1 MSTSL
6 FGTMAV
12 PRDRANARALVEKI
26 TKEHGHLSDEK
37 LRDLK
42 PELRREIQEAFLKKD
57 LMIGSSV
64 IALSKNLYTS
74 KARFVFELLQN
85 ADDNSYRNANSRGAE
100 PFVSFQ
106 VHPRRIVV
114 ECNEDGFTHENLSA
128 ICSVGQS
135 SKKGAQGYIGE
146 KGIGFKSVF
155 MAAWKVHIQSGAFS
169 FSFTHKPGGSGM
181 GMISPIW
188 EDGGEELPSSALTRI
203 TLYLHETG
211 DEAMMAKTRQT
222 IEEQFEE
229 LQETFLLF
237 MKNLR
242 RIKVAFHN
250 DMGEQT
256 SSAEYSVEKPKPD
269 RAVLRRSKSRGGTV
283 NTKAKHFHVTTH
295 EATNLARNDNR
306 CYSASEEAS
315 HAYSKSQIVLAFP
328 LSKRS
333 EPIIK
338 PQDVFVFLPVRPAGF
353 HFLIQADFVT
363 DAARQDIVRDSLRN
377 SSLLDGI
384 ADAFIQAV
392 LQFCEHNALKYQ
404 WMRYLPDKEN
414 KTWGPLW
421 SSLVNKIA
429 DRISKTPLL
438 FGRLRPN
445 QRYLINYMFP
455 LTDLLMDGE
464 GNPLFEDVLANRFLS
479 SDYARSDTALLNPYG
494 LAAVTVNEILRLLR
508 TDLVRGSLSRMY
520 SPGTTEDWHE
530 RTAKLLHYLV
540 DLKNVDARTDL
551 RKLNLLPLDDGSW
564 VSVLSGPVFFAH
576 TEALEIPPGTGLRLI
591 SKRTTNHH
599 RKVLFKDLGVTEAAT
614 NFVRKRL
621 LLEYQPANRH
631 PVASISVSK
640 AQLEFLYLSHHL
652 ANDFESS
659 DYFSLAVFDHRGA
672 LQRPSLTTVYV
683 KNDDAYGPWQLF
695 QPTQP
700 GSGPGDGA
708 PGHDTPCFLHTEY
721 FQDSPATPPGQ
732 DLTWLQW
739 FYEELGVEGK
749 VSMGENRLNAD
760 GEYLQ
765 RYRPERFLNCFCS
778 WAQDR
783 AADSVQYLKD
793 IEVLCG
799 EDGETDLVPFK
810 SAYFPTE
817 TLKGRVDRFLP
828 PGAFF
833 PWLWIDKNEPFGVI
847 PLQWASLLRKVGAGT
862 PSSDIDFALDMLKYF
877 AEAIEVHNMSL
888 SEKVRIF
895 ELYEHISIEHRG
907 AKAGTK
913 SQADTTAHI
922 RNFFDENMSVYV
934 PLSPRYCSWESP
946 SECVWK
952 APQKL
957 ESKYA
962 LECLYKADKGFA
974 NFRHLSSFF
983 TDVLGIGNCDPTIL
997 VHELRVL
1004 KVLDSHDI
1012 DTISGIYA
1020 GLQSMKSRIIGLTM
1034 DEVRRAFEADALIYV
1049 PLDDDSSWYTT
1060 SQCVWSSA
1068 ARLRGRVSL
1077 NDEYGKFEDLF
1088 VNILGVKQVDL
1099 QMAVD
1104 ELKEIASKPDATRKE
1119 VNESIW
1125 TVNSLLP
1132 GSLQPPSPD
1141 DVVSGRI
1148 FPVRNPT
1155 GTVRP
1160 YSTATEFFIADR
1172 ESLRSA
1178 FQSKVRFLDFSLEE
1192 VVRLR
1197 PFLDWAGLELRYL
1210 SKCVREVTS
1219 FHGDVA
1225 RPTSNPDRQI
1235 RNRAH
1240 AILSPRAQ
1248 GQNGQHLFYEML
1260 KTAEIYETNGISSDL
1275 VLTQDNVPHT
1285 VAGKIQT
1292 LHIDESRGCLKV
1304 YVPQSKDDQEYIFT
1318 NVLSRRLFE
1327 WMMEHPVTHISGH
1340 SAAMAKDGAS
1350 ATRDV
1355 LLAPRSRLDR
1365 ALDDNG
1371 ISMIDIETTDEDA
1384 VPAPESPTTPV
1395 EVTKESSDRTDSD
1408 TALETPITSNAEIS
1422 PAREAA
1428 EAPRRSALPSP
1439 SERREDVPRRRL
1451 SISPPA
1457 TPAIPA
1463 TPSRATPALDAVA
1476 NQGYVALLDK
1486 VIGLGRRNDIPTR
1499 GVFNMRLLQARIP
1512 GASDASNW
1520 GLGSLPQMERDCK
1533 VGAAGELYVFELLA
1547 NLTEPRI
1554 LPGFSRSNWQSTIRR
1569 YVTVHPEYR
1578 AMPPWLGRETSDLV
1592 YSDTEGALTDCLI
1605 DRGFL
1610 DQQEWAGKRPQYFL
1624 EVKTTT
1630 SNCDTPFYM
1639 SKAQYRRMQENS
1651 VAAGNKSTI
1660 YVIFRVYYL
1669 GQDSMGLKIYVD
1681 PEALRVSQSL
1691 KFTAESWSVTPAYG

>member
-1 MSTSL
+1 
-6 FGTMAV
+6 MAV

-211 DEAMMAKTRQT
+211 DEATMAKTRQT

-242 RIKVAFHN
+242 RINVAFHN
-250 DMGEQT
+250 EMGDQT

-283 NTKAKHFHVTTH
+283 ETKANHFHVTTH

-306 CYSASEEAS
+306 SYSASEEAS

-328 LSKRS
+328 LSETS

-338 PQDVFVFLPVRPAGF
+338 PQDVFVFLPVRQAGF

-363 DAARQDIVRDSLRN
+363 DAARQDVVKDSLRN
-377 SSLLDGI
+377 SSLLDGV

-392 LQFCEHNALKYQ
+392 LQFCKHNTLRYQ
-404 WMRYLPDKEN
+404 WMRYLPDKQN

-421 SSLVNKIA
+421 ASLVNKIA
-429 DRISKTPLL
+429 DRINRTPLL
-438 FGRLRPN
+438 YGRLGSR
-445 QRYLINYMFP
+445 RSFVGLMFP
-455 LTDLLMDGE
+455 LKDEFMDGE
-464 GNPLFEDVLANRFLS
+464 GGPLFEDMEEDRILS
-479 SDYARSDTALLNPYG
+479 SNYARKDTVLLIPYG
-494 LAAVTVNEILRLLR
+494 LQTGTVNEILRLLR
-508 TDLVRGSLSRMY
+508 TDLTQGPLSRMY

-530 RTAKLLHYLV
+530 RTARLLHRFFE
-540 DLKNVDARTDL
+540 LKSQHIRNEL
-551 RKLNLLPLDDGSW
+551 RKLRLLPLEDGTW
-564 VSVLSGPVFFAH
+564 VPAVSSPVHFAH
-576 TEALEIPPGTGLRLI
+576 TGTLEVPPGIGLRLI
-591 SKRTTNHH
+591 PKRATTHH
-599 RKVLFKDLGVTEAAT
+599 RKVLFEDLGATEAPT
-614 NFVRKRL
+614 NFVREKIL
-621 LLEYQPANRH
+621 LRYQNTNQD
-631 PVASISVSK
+631 PVPRVSVSK
-640 AQLEFLYLSHHL
+640 AHLEFLYLSHHL
-652 ANDFESS
+652 ADDKQRLDYSS
-659 DYFSLAVFDHRGA
+659 LVIFDHRGV
-672 LQRPSLTTVYV
+672 LQRPHLTTMYV
-683 KNDDAYGPWQLF
+683 KNDEAHGPWQLF
-695 QPTQP
+695 QPTKP
-700 GSGPGDGA
+700 GPRPDDDA
-708 PGHDTPCFLHTEY
+708 PGHDTPCFVDPEY
-721 FQDSPATPPGQ
+721 FQESPATTLFQ

-739 FYEELGVEGK
+739 FCQELKVAK
-749 VSMGENRLNAD
+749 VVSMGDDELSRD
-760 GEYLQ
+760 GEYVQ
-765 RYRPERFLNCFCS
+765 QYRPERFLNCFRL
-778 WAQDR
+778 WAQGR
-783 AADSVQYLKD
+783 PARSGQYLED
-793 IEVLCG
+793 IDVLCG
-799 EDGETDLVPFK
+799 EDGETELKPFA

-817 TLKGRVDRFLP
+817 ALKARVNRFLP
-828 PGAFF
+828 PGSFF
-833 PWLWIDKNEPFGVI
+833 PWLWLDQSEPFEAI
-847 PLQWASLLRKVGAGT
+847 PPQWRSLLNRVGAGL

-877 AEAIEVHNMSL
+877 TNAMLFTKTMSAL
-888 SEKVRIF
+888 EKTRLF

-907 AKAGTK
+907 AKAGTI
-913 SQADTTAHI
+913 SQANMTAQI
-922 RNFFDENMSVYV
+922 R
-934 PLSPRYCSWESP
+934 
-946 SECVWK
+946 
-952 APQKL
+952 
-957 ESKYA
+957 YA
-962 LECLYKADKGFA
+962 LECLYKKDEGFA
-974 NFRHLSSFF
+974 SFRHLSSFF

-997 VHELRVL
+997 LNELREL
-1004 KVLDSHDI
+1004 KALDEHDI

-1020 GLQSMKSRIIGLTM
+1020 GLQSMKSRISDLTM
-1034 DEVRRAFEADALIYV
+1034 DELRRVFEADALIYV
-1049 PLDDDSSWYTT
+1049 PLDDDSSWHTT

-1104 ELKEIASKPDATRKE
+1104 ELEEIASKPDSTQKE

-1132 GSLQPPSPD
+1132 GPSQPPSPQ

-1148 FPVRNPT
+1148 FPVKGPT
-1155 GTVRP
+1155 GTVVLC
-1160 YSTATEFFIADR
+1160 STATEFFIADR

-1178 FQSKVRFLDFSLEE
+1178 FQPKVRFLDFTLEE

-1210 SKCVREVTS
+1210 SKCMREVTS

-1225 RPTSNPDRQI
+1225 RPTSNPNRQI

-1240 AILSPRAQ
+1240 AILRIANHFNSPRAQ
-1248 GQNGQHLFYEML
+1248 GQNGQQLFYEML

-1318 NVLSRRLFE
+1318 NVLSQRLFE

-1371 ISMIDIETTDEDA
+1371 ISMIDIENTDEDA
-1384 VPAPESPTTPV
+1384 VPEPESPTRPV
-1395 EVTKESSDRTDSD
+1395 EATRESSDRTDSD
-1408 TALETPITSNAEIS
+1408 TGLETPTTSHAEIS
-1422 PAREAA
+1422 PVREAA
-1428 EAPRRSALPSP
+1428 EAPRRRSALPSP
-1439 SERREDVPRRRL
+1439 VERREDVPGRRL

-1463 TPSRATPALDAVA
+1463 TPSRVTPAPDAVA
-1476 NQGYVALLDK
+1476 SQGYVALLDK
-1486 VIGLGRRNDIPTR
+1486 VIELGRRNDIPTR
-1499 GVFNMRLLQARIP
+1499 GVFGMRLLQARIP
-1512 GASDASNW
+1512 GACDASNW

-1592 YSDTEGALTDCLI
+1592 YRDTEGALTDCLI